1 MTGAFAPPSA
11 GANTTAAD
19 TAGAD
24 TAGAN
29 TADSGMRRSTKS
41 SAPKNTEPARRRGA
55 IAWAVIV
62 CTLIAV
68 GLVGAALSSAGQW
81 AEKDALDPEGAGPR
95 GTLALVSILREQG
108 IDVTVV
114 RDRSAAGRALASR
127 PSTLVMPDAPM
138 LSDDALEGLADAA
151 LDVVVIDPR
160 SRTARV
166 FFPGATAA
174 GVGGPATASPSCDLR
189 EAARAGDIVPA
200 TLFSA
205 GNADVACYPDGDG
218 FALLT
223 RDSTADESRVAL
235 IDGTRLFTNEY
246 LADDGNAA
254 LAVSLMGRH
263 PALVW
268 YVPALTDSDIANAN
282 PSLGEQTPP
291 WVTPAILMLI
301 AAALAAAVWRG
312 RRFGPLVA
320 EDLPVTVRASE
331 TMEGRGRLYAR
342 SRDTVHAA
350 DALRI
355 GALTRLARVLSLGK
369 AASAPDIADAA
380 AERIGAPRSTAH
392 EILIDSLPRTDA
404 ELVALSDRLRDLEA
418 AVHAA
423 ARTERNAP

>member
-1 MTGAFAPPSA
+1 MTAPFASPRLGPISDAGPAPAAAGLKPSQPSA
-11 GANTTAAD
+11 EKRD
-19 TAGAD
+19 RP
-24 TAGAN
+24 
-29 TADSGMRRSTKS
+29 SRR
-41 SAPKNTEPARRRGA
+41 NG

-62 CTLIAV
+62 FALIAV

-95 GTLALVSILREQG
+95 GTLALVSILRDQG
-108 IDVTVV
+108 IDVTIA
-114 RDRSAAGRALASR
+114 RDRPAAERALAAQPS
-127 PSTLVMPDAPM
+127 STLVMPDAAM
-138 LSDDALEGLADAA
+138 LSDDALEGIAGAA
-151 LDVVVIDPR
+151 RDVVLIDPR
-160 SRTARV
+160 ARTARV
-166 FFPGATAA
+166 FFPGAAPA
-174 GVGGPATASPSCDLR
+174 GVGGAPASPSCDLR
-189 EAARAGDIVPA
+189 EAGSAGDITPG
-200 TLFSA
+200 TLFTA
-205 GNADVACYPDGDG
+205 GDADTACYPDSDG

-223 RDSTADESRVAL
+223 RDGGTGSNASGDEPSRIAL
-235 IDGTRLFTNEY
+235 IDGADLFTNEH
-246 LADDGNAA
+246 LAENGNAA

-263 PALVW
+263 PAVVW
-268 YVPALTDSDIANAN
+268 YVPALADSDLAGAN
-282 PSLGEQTPP
+282 PTLGEQTPP

-301 AAALAAAVWRG
+301 VAALAAAIWRG

-342 SRDTVHAA
+342 SRDALHAA

-355 GALTRLARVLSLGK
+355 GALTRLARVLGLGV

-380 AERIGAPRSTAH
+380 AARIGAPRATVRD
-392 EILIDSLPRTDA
+392 ILIDSLPRTDA

>member
-1 MTGAFAPPSA
+1 MASGSQKPAPP
-11 GANTTAAD
+11 
-19 TAGAD
+19 
-24 TAGAN
+24 
-29 TADSGMRRSTKS
+29 
-41 SAPKNTEPARRRGA
+41 RRRGA

-62 CTLIAV
+62 GTLIAV

-81 AEKDALDPEGAGPR
+81 AQKDALDPEGAGPR

-108 IDVTVV
+108 IDVTVA
-114 RDRSAAGRALASR
+114 RDRSAAGRALAAR
-127 PSTLVMPDAPM
+127 PSTLVMPDAAM
-138 LSDDALEGLADAA
+138 LSDDALEDLADAA

-174 GVGGPATASPSCDLR
+174 GVGGPATVGPSCELS
-189 EAARAGDIVPA
+189 EAARAGSIVPGA
-200 TLFSA
+200 LFSA
-205 GNADVACYPDGDG
+205 GNAGAACYPDGDG

-223 RDSTADESRVAL
+223 RDNDGGGDGGESSRTAL
-235 IDGTRLFTNEY
+235 IDGTRLFTNEH

-268 YVPALTDSDIANAN
+268 YVPALGDSDIANAN

-291 WVTPAILMLI
+291 WVTPAILMLV
-301 AAALAAAVWRG
+301 AAALAAALWRG

-355 GALTRLARVLSLGK
+355 GALTRLARRLGLGK
-369 AASAPDIADAA
+369 GASAPEIADAA
-380 AERIGAPRSTAH
+380 AQRIGVPTSTAH